1 MIKYLRFS
9 YVLVLIALTTTLH
22 GQEPD
27 VNASPYFFIQTEG
40 VQGEQFP
47 LLSTDVYAD
56 VAGPVAN
63 VQVVQHYKND
73 GEVPIEAIY
82 IFPLSTRAAV
92 YSMEMYIGDRRI
104 EAEIQEKKKARAQYQ
119 AAKSDGKRA
128 TLLEQH
134 RTNVFQMSVA
144 NILPGDEIK
153 VVMKYNEFLIPEDR
167 KYTFVYPT
175 VVGPRYVGSQS
186 DDQVVEDF
194 TANPYLESGE
204 KSPYALNVSMQFN
217 MPVPIHSAA
226 SPSHQVRFN
235 YTSERTMTVDL
246 QEEERWGGNRDFIL
260 EYQMAGESVGT
271 GTLLYNHGDEQ
282 FFLTCIEPPVRIST
296 DSILPREYIFVVDIS
311 GSMHGFP
318 LEVSRHL
325 MYDLITKLRPT
336 DLFNVVL
343 FAGSS
348 RILSEKSL
356 PATTENLAKAYEII
370 DQQVGGGGTELLP
383 ALRTAIKLPRGSEN
397 LSRSIVVVTD
407 GYISVEQEV
416 FYLIE
421 NNLGKSNLFAF
432 GIGSGVNRELIEGMA
447 HMGRGEALIITE
459 PKHAHSAAERF
470 RKYIQTPLL
479 TNIQIS
485 FEGLDAYDVIPSNI
499 PDLLA
504 ERPIY
509 FFGKYRG
516 EAKGK
521 VKVRAFSAEGP
532 YVKNMAIKSNDLDQ
546 NNAPIRYL
554 WAREKIR
561 WLHDFNH
568 LVQSTEQVEEITNL
582 GLKYHLLTQYTS
594 FVAIDHQPVLAAN
607 AETMRVRQV
616 LPMPQG
622 VSNHAIGFEMGAT
635 GVSKSNNVNRKKVW
649 AVVPNT
655 KVDRNTYRL
664 LEDELLDFLSRLETS
679 QQVLFNNKS
688 ITLLVVNG
696 KLSLSIQGF
705 DRHTEFENL
714 LSNRLQK
721 IFQGGQDMAVSL
733 KLMYI

>member
-1 MIKYLRFS
+1 MLA
-9 YVLVLIALTTTLH
+9 LITLTICLYS
-22 GQEPD
+22 QDPD

-40 VQGEQFP
+40 VQGEHFP
-47 LLSTDVYAD
+47 LLSTEVYAD

-63 VQVVQHYKND
+63 VQVVQYYKND
-73 GEVPIEAIY
+73 GEIPIEAIY
-82 IFPLSTRAAV
+82 VFPLSTRAAV
-92 YSMEMYIGDRRI
+92 YSMEMFIGDRRI
-104 EAEIQEKKKARAQYQ
+104 EAEIQEKKKARAQYE
-119 AAKSDGKRA
+119 AAKSEGKRA

-134 RTNVFQMSVA
+134 RTNVFQMSVS
-144 NILPGDEIK
+144 NILPGDKIK

-175 VVGPRYVGSQS
+175 VVGPRYVDSQS
-186 DDQVVEDF
+186 EDQVSQEF

-204 KSPYALNVSMQFN
+204 KTPYTLRVSMQFN
-217 MPVPIHSAA
+217 MPMPIHSV
-226 SPSHQVRFN
+226 SSTSHKVHMN
-235 YTSERTMTVDL
+235 YTSKRTMTVDL
-246 QEEERWGGNRDFIL
+246 AEEDRYGGNRDFIL
-260 EYQMAGESVGT
+260 DYRMAGEGVGT

-282 FFLTCIEPPVRIST
+282 FFLTTIEPPVRINK

-318 LEVSRHL
+318 LEVSKHL

-356 PATTENLAKAYEII
+356 PATRENLAKAYEII
-370 DQQVGGGGTELLP
+370 DQQEGGGGTELLP
-383 ALRTAIKLPRGSEN
+383 ALRAALKLPRSSEN
-397 LSRSIVVVTD
+397 LSRSMVVVTD

-416 FYLIE
+416 FHLIE
-421 NNLGKSNLFAF
+421 NNLGNSNLFSF

-459 PKHAHSAAERF
+459 QKHAHSAAEKF

-479 TNIQIS
+479 TNIKIS
-485 FEGLDAYDVIPSNI
+485 FEGIDAYDVIPSHI

-516 EAKGK
+516 EAKGT
-521 VKVRAFSAEGP
+521 VHVCGISSEGKFDKTIP
-532 YVKNMAIKSNDLDQ
+532 VESHDLHSD
-546 NNAPIRYL
+546 NAPIRYL

-582 GLKYHLLTQYTS
+582 GLQYSLLTQYTS

-607 AETMRVRQV
+607 EETMRVKQV

-622 VSNHAIGFEMGAT
+622 VSNHAIGFEMGAS
-635 GVSKSNNVNRKKVW
+635 GVSKANSSKRKKVW
-649 AVVPNT
+649 AVVPNS
-655 KVDRNTYRL
+655 KIDRNIYRL
-664 LEDELLDFLSRLETS
+664 LEDELLDFLSRLEST
-679 QQVLFNNKS
+679 QQALFNNKS
-688 ITLLVVNG
+688 ITLQVVNG
-696 KLSLSIQGF
+696 RLSLSIQ
-705 DRHTEFENL
+705 DFERNSAIENML
-714 LSNRLQK
+714 LNRLQK
-721 IFQGGQDMAVSL
+721 VFHGEQNMTLSL